1 MEYKPNL
8 MFGSAAIRPEIIGDV
23 KIVKPTIGKRIRYRI
38 SYLCEF
44 YIPVACVFT
53 MWIALVYF
61 GAWYINNY

>member
-1 MEYKPNL
+1 MQYKTNVL
-8 MFGSAAIRPEIIGDV
+8 FGSAVIRPEIIGYV
-23 KIVKPTIGKRIRYRI
+23 KIVKPTIWQRIRYLI